1 MADTQ
6 QFFYD
11 AQIERFLAQFIR
23 MVSGYQVQFLKK
35 NDAGA
40 TVTTLQR
47 VPCYYGDMSRQV
59 AAIINGNTENALP
72 PVPSMAVTIGN
83 LNYDRERVQEPTF
96 VGKMNIR
103 ERYFDEETSE
113 YTNKQGNAFTID
125 RMMPVPYM
133 LELNLDV
140 WTSNTQQKLQI
151 LEQIM
156 VMFNPAMEIQSTDNY
171 IDWTSLTAVYLES
184 TNWTSRT
191 VPIGTENPVDISR
204 MSFKLPIWLSPPAKV
219 KKMGVIQKIIAS
231 IHDATGDLSDAIYDE
246 TNLLGN
252 RQYFTPMDY
261 GVLLIGNSLTLL
273 KYNDLETPR
282 EPTIETPVVKIGTRD
297 VWRSLVG
304 VYGGQLENGISQV
317 RLMQEDGTT
326 EVVGTVSYHPTDDSL
341 LIFNADIDTY
351 PTNTLTNITA
361 IIDPQKVTAAEYTTP
376 ATGTR
381 YLVTKAIG
389 TYDNPSGSGAS
400 AWRGTDGTDLVC
412 GANDVIEYRVDSS
425 TGQKHW
431 DISFD
436 SSEATS
442 VQYVSNL
449 NTGIQYKWTLEQWV
463 KSWDGEYKNGLW
475 TLVL

>member
-83 LNYDRERVQEPTF
+83 LNYDRDRVQEPTF

-140 WTSNTQQKLQI
+140 WTSNTQQKLQL

-204 MSFKLPIWLSPPAKV
+204 MSFKHQLKLRRWVLF
-219 KKMGVIQKIIAS
+219 KKLLLVYTMPLEILVMPYMMR
-231 IHDATGDLSDAIYDE
+231 LIY
-246 TNLLGN
+246 
-252 RQYFTPMDY
+252 
-261 GVLLIGNSLTLL
+261 
-273 KYNDLETPR
+273 
-282 EPTIETPVVKIGTRD
+282 
-297 VWRSLVG
+297 
-304 VYGGQLENGISQV
+304 
-317 RLMQEDGTT
+317 
-326 EVVGTVSYHPTDDSL
+326 
-341 LIFNADIDTY
+341 
-351 PTNTLTNITA
+351 
-361 IIDPQKVTAAEYTTP
+361 
-376 ATGTR
+376 
-381 YLVTKAIG
+381 
-389 TYDNPSGSGAS
+389 
-400 AWRGTDGTDLVC
+400 
-412 GANDVIEYRVDSS
+412 
-425 TGQKHW
+425 
-431 DISFD
+431 
-436 SSEATS
+436 
-442 VQYVSNL
+442 
-449 NTGIQYKWTLEQWV
+449 
-463 KSWDGEYKNGLW
+463 
-475 TLVL
+475 

>member
-1 MADTQ
+1 MT
-6 QFFYD
+6 
-11 AQIERFLAQFIR
+11 
-23 MVSGYQVQFLKK
+23 
-35 NDAGA
+35 
-40 TVTTLQR
+40 
-47 VPCYYGDMSRQV
+47 
-59 AAIINGNTENALP
+59 
-72 PVPSMAVTIGN
+72 
-83 LNYDRERVQEPTF
+83 
-96 VGKMNIR
+96 
-103 ERYFDEETSE
+103 
-113 YTNKQGNAFTID
+113 
-125 RMMPVPYM
+125 
-133 LELNLDV
+133 
-140 WTSNTQQKLQI
+140 
-151 LEQIM
+151 
-156 VMFNPAMEIQSTDNY
+156 IQSTDNY

-282 EPTIETPVVKIGTRD
+282 EPTIESPVVKVGTRD
-297 VWRSLVG
+297 VWRSLIG

-412 GANDVIEYRVDSS
+412 GANDIIEYRVDSS
-425 TGQKHW
+425 TGKKHW